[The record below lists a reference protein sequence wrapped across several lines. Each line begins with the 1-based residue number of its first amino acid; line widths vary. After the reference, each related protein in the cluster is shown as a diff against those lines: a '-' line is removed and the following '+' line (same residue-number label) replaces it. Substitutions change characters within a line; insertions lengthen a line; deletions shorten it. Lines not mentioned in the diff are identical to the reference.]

1 MDGMNWRK
9 ASYSGNGEACV
20 EVATADAVLIRDTTN
35 RQGGTLVFTA
45 KSWTAF
51 TAGVKTK
58 S

>member
-1 MDGMNWRK
+1 MD
-9 ASYSGNGEACV
+9 
-20 EVATADAVLIRDTTN
+20 DTTN

-51 TAGVKTK
+51 TAGVKAK

>member
-9 ASYSGNGEACV
+9 ASYSSNGEACV
-20 EVATADAVLIRDTTN
+20 EVATADAVLIRDTTD

-45 KSWTAF
+45 EAWNAF
-51 TAGVKTK
+51 MAGIKRQ